1 MAVAAVNPATAEVGK
16 IKLGTATAMVLLATA
31 TTRLLEIKVTII
43 VIEVVT
49 PLEKVYVSLLG
60 QQIYHKLYQ
69 VCSQTFKVI
78 FNNYVLT
85 IIISPYI

>member
-16 IKLGTATAMVLLATA
+16 IKLGTATAMVLLAT
-31 TTRLLEIKVTII
+31 TRLLEIKVTII

-49 PLEKVYVSLLG
+49 PLERVYVSLLG